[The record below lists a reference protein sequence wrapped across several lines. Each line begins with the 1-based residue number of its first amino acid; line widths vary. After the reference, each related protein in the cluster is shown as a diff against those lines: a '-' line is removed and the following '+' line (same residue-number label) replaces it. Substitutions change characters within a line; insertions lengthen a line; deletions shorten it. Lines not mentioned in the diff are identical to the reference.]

1 MQQSLWKFKNTSKMD
16 NRKLLQRVLEGGQVR
31 QPKLRMLERKD
42 GKWIVTNEKD
52 TDGNDDIDL
61 YLCKTIDDVDSAN
74 KQSR

>member
-1 MQQSLWKFKNTSKMD
+1 M
-16 NRKLLQRVLEGGQVR
+16 LEGGQVR
-31 QPKLRMLERKD
+31 QPKLRLLERKD